1 MFEELER
8 GWTEGER
15 TALGKAIFALS
26 ILMLAFLLFVG
37 IFEPRMIE
45 HGFFD
50 VILGLG
56 LFALAAGMLLKQSR
70 AKWHGSN

>member
-1 MFEELER
+1 MFEGLER
-8 GWTEGER
+8 GWTEDKR
-15 TALGKAIFALS
+15 TGLDKAISVLS

-50 VILGLG
+50 AILGLG

-70 AKWHGSN
+70 AKRHGSN